1 MQRGLPKDYPAK
13 EEGIRLPTGATPPT
27 PAATS
32 DEVVPKPFFVV
43 KTKNE
48 TKQKVFINVCGS
60 HKVVT
65 RARLLLLFLLMLK
78 ITILHDD
85 YVGYAL

>member
-13 EEGIRLPTGATPPT
+13 EEGIKLPMGATPPT

-60 HKVVT
+60 HKVFT
-65 RARLLLLFLLMLK
+65 RATLVFCF
-78 ITILHDD
+78 I
-85 YVGYAL
+85 GC